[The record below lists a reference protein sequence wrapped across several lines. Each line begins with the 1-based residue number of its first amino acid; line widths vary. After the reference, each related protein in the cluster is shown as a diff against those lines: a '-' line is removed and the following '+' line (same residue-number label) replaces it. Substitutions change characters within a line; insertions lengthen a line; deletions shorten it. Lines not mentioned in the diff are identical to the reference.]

1 MISDSNGSDNE
12 EYAVLSNIN
21 LPSFQKNILPP
32 YQGQM
37 VIRKFILQAV
47 A

>member
-1 MISDSNGSDNE
+1 VISDSNGSDNDD
-12 EYAVLSNIN
+12 YAVLSDIN
-21 LPSFQKNILPP
+21 LPLFQTNILPP

-37 VIRKFILQAV
+37 VIMKFILQAV